1 MSQKNHYSTGSL
13 SGSESIAA
21 WRQAMAEVYYR
32 LDIQA
37 RHDDRVVGELIDVQ
51 FGSMGL
57 SNFKADAQR
66 VIRRKESAKIDG
78 SEDFVFLFPIR
89 KGLEFEQR
97 GRTGM
102 AMPGAVFLLN
112 SAENYIV
119 DVPDGSENI
128 TIKIDRSLLVD
139 RVKGIDGLCASM
151 NIANAQL
158 VPVVATLGRQL
169 LNLPPGEHADRLQ
182 QSVIELI
189 CLMLDLRE
197 SPQDRSFIRET
208 LGSSLY
214 QRLDSYLQRNLSDLE
229 LSPDQAAR
237 EHKISMRYLHKIFHN
252 HGTSFGQ
259 RLLELRLQRA
269 RQLIV
274 GNGGTNQ
281 VNLGQIA
288 YACGFT
294 SQSYFSTCYRR
305 RFGLTP
311 RQSGRTGTMSDT
323 IAFEAPDDTRR

>member
-1 MSQKNHYSTGSL
+1 
-13 SGSESIAA
+13 
-21 WRQAMAEVYYR
+21 MAEVYYR

-51 FGSMGL
+51 LGSLGL

-89 KGLEFEQR
+89 KGLQYEQR
-97 GRTGM
+97 GRSGL
-102 AMPGAVFLLN
+102 AMPGTVFLLN
-112 SAENYIV
+112 SAENYVI

-128 TIKIDRSLLVD
+128 TIKVDRRLLID

-151 NIANAQL
+151 NIANSQL
-158 VPVVATLGRQL
+158 VPVVTTLGAQL

-182 QSVIELI
+182 QSVIDLI

-197 SPQDRSFIRET
+197 SAQDKTFIRQT
-208 LGSSLY
+208 LASSLY
-214 QRLDSYLQRNLSDLE
+214 HRIDAYLQRNLHDCD
-229 LSPDQAAR
+229 LSPDHAAR
-237 EHKISMRYLHKIFHN
+237 EHKISVRYLHKVFHF

-269 RQLIV
+269 HYVISRHGATTTI
-274 GNGGTNQ
+274 
-281 VNLGQIA
+281 NLGQVA
-288 YACGFT
+288 YECGFT
-294 SQSYFSTCYRR
+294 SQSYFSTCYRK

-311 RQSGRTGTMSDT
+311 RQTGKSDRQS
-323 IAFEAPDDTRR
+323 AADAGS